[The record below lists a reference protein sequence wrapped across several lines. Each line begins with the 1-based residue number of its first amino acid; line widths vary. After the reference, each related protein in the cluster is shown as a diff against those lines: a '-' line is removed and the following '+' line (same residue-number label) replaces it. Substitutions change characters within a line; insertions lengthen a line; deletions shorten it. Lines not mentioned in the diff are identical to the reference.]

1 MQDLRSK
8 RQEVRSKKKPIKSY
22 KDLKVYRL
30 SYKLAIEIFHLS
42 KKFPKEEIYSLTAQI
57 RNSSRSVPANIA
69 EGWAKRRYEQ
79 VFKRHLIDA
88 IGSCEETKVWLDFS
102 YDCDYIKSNEHK
114 NFSVRYEE
122 VSKMLNGLLEK
133 WQTF

>member
-1 MQDLRSK
+1 MQDL
-8 RQEVRSKKKPIKSY
+8 RSKKKPIKSY
-22 KDLKVYRL
+22 KDLKIYRF

-57 RNSSRSVPANIA
+57 RNSSR
-69 EGWAKRRYEQ
+69 
-79 VFKRHLIDA
+79 
-88 IGSCEETKVWLDFS
+88 
-102 YDCDYIKSNEHK
+102 
-114 NFSVRYEE
+114 YEE